1 MPNGVQS
8 ARRDEA
14 LTEEISEACA
24 EEEGFGEPV
33 GGRWEWEDM
42 TPRSL
47 GPPLPQQ
54 ARAGVSRQQ
63 RRKGLAPRSLLGLVV
78 FPLPRRSR
86 DWVTWS
92 RASIVP
98 AFLWPWRPSL
108 MEVSHSVKE
117 RTIAENSLVILL
129 QGLRGLVTT
138 VDLRDETV
146 ARGRVDNVDAFMNI
160 RLAEVTY
167 TDRQGQ
173 QVQLDDLFVTGRNV
187 RYVHIPD
194 DVDITTTIEQQLQAI
209 HRVRNFG
216 SEGKGRREF
225 PTRKYK

>member
-1 MPNGVQS
+1 
-8 ARRDEA
+8 
-14 LTEEISEACA
+14 
-24 EEEGFGEPV
+24 
-33 GGRWEWEDM
+33 
-42 TPRSL
+42 
-47 GPPLPQQ
+47 
-54 ARAGVSRQQ
+54 
-63 RRKGLAPRSLLGLVV
+63 
-78 FPLPRRSR
+78 
-86 DWVTWS
+86 
-92 RASIVP
+92 
-98 AFLWPWRPSL
+98 

-194 DVDITTTIEQQLQAI
+194 EVDITATIEQQLQAI

>member
-1 MPNGVQS
+1 
-8 ARRDEA
+8 
-14 LTEEISEACA
+14 
-24 EEEGFGEPV
+24 
-33 GGRWEWEDM
+33 
-42 TPRSL
+42 
-47 GPPLPQQ
+47 
-54 ARAGVSRQQ
+54 
-63 RRKGLAPRSLLGLVV
+63 
-78 FPLPRRSR
+78 
-86 DWVTWS
+86 
-92 RASIVP
+92 
-98 AFLWPWRPSL
+98 

-173 QVQLDDLFVTGRNV
+173 QVHLDDLFVTGRNV

-194 DVDITTTIEQQLQAI
+194 DVDITATIEQQLQAI

-225 PTRKYK
+225 PARKYK